1 MFKIS
6 VLLNR
11 RLSSYKLLYIC
22 PKNKERT
29 NQFKTYSLHIDLL
42 QPIRRP
48 VFALWRRLWRSTGQA
63 RRPKPVSSEHQWTTS
78 CSKVHKAIFCF
89 QMWDDWVFK
98 WTFQHHLKKIC
109 CSNSWSFFSL
119 WIKWNYNQNINM
131 LQKII
136 KIFSKSF
143 LTVSGMYYF

>member
-98 WTFQHHLKKIC
+98 CKNKLSSIIFRKSVVVTADH
-109 CSNSWSFFSL
+109 FSVCEL
-119 WIKWNYNQNINM
+119 SE
-131 LQKII
+131 II
-136 KIFSKSF
+136 IRISTCYRK
-143 LTVSGMYYF
+143 L